1 MIEAVNHTAT
11 DESVLGSVDIAQ
23 KIASLRLA
31 GVHRHDPVRLHAI
44 EALAKRMEGQ
54 TERVQQILG
63 NRLGQSLSA
72 FQARFDQALGAARE
86 TATQASKRY
95 PDAATELQ
103 RLVDA
108 GDFQGL
114 ARRVAA
120 LERQHKHQHH
130 GTSLAELTRHMSQH
144 AQDNPEASQHA
155 SHSVRPELKSI
166 RYFRNTWS
174 KLSAEKQVAQALQQA
189 PKNAGP
195 INSHMLVLRS
205 LDLMR
210 GISPDY
216 LNRFMSYADT
226 LLRLDPGNQ
235 EKKTDSGGR
244 HQKRNGVTDQRER
257 GLLRQRG
264 RAK

>member
-11 DESVLGSVDIAQ
+11 DVCVLGSVDIAQ

-44 EALAKRMEGQ
+44 EALAHRMDGQ
-54 TERVQQILG
+54 TERVQQILR
-63 NRLGQSLSA
+63 NRLAQSLSV
-72 FQARFDQALGAARE
+72 FQARFDQALGAARD
-86 TATQASKRY
+86 TAAQASKRY

-103 RLVDA
+103 RLLDA

-114 ARRVAA
+114 TRRVAT
-120 LERQHKHQHH
+120 LEHQHH
-130 GTSLAELTRHMSQH
+130 GASLAELARHMAQH
-144 AQDNPEASQHA
+144 APDNPKTSQPGG
-155 SHSVRPELKSI
+155 HSTRPELKSI

-174 KLSAEKQVAQALQQA
+174 KLSAEKQVTQALLQA

-205 LDLMR
+205 LAMMR

-226 LLRLDPGNQ
+226 LLRLDPATQ
-235 EKKTDSGGR
+235 EKKADSGGL
-244 HQKRNGVTDQRER
+244 HQKRNGVTNQRQR

-264 RAK
+264 RAQ